1 MKKFTILFLLLVVLS
16 CQKDDFFIET
26 YAPQSLQIDALTGIR
41 FSEQSPT
48 DGTLYNLKT
57 DNSGVYT
64 VEILD
69 LTKTLVSRNTLK
81 VIEGDNIYTLYT
93 RAIEPGDYT
102 FRFLDQNGIEKESI
116 KLFIK

>member
-1 MKKFTILFLLLVVLS
+1 MRKFTILFLLLVVLS
-16 CQKDDFFIET
+16 CQKDDFFIEP
-26 YAPQSLQIDALTGIR
+26 YAPQALEIDALTGIR
-41 FSEQSPT
+41 FAEQSPT

-57 DNSGVYT
+57 DNSGTYT

-81 VIEGDNIYTLYT
+81 VTEGDNIYTLYT
-93 RAIEPGDYT
+93 RALGTGQYT
-102 FRFLDQNGIEKESI
+102 FRFLDPNGIEKESV

>member
-1 MKKFTILFLLLVVLS
+1 MRKFTILFLLLVVLS
-16 CQKDDFFIET
+16 CQKDDFFIEP
-26 YAPQSLQIDALTGIR
+26 YAPQALAIDALTGIR
-41 FSEQSPT
+41 FAEQSPT

-57 DNSGVYT
+57 DNSGTYT

-81 VIEGDNIYTLYT
+81 VTEGDNIYTLYT
-93 RAIEPGDYT
+93 RALGTGQYT
-102 FRFLDQNGIEKESI
+102 FRFLDPNGIEKESV